1 MLQFSLLFG
10 PYKSMYFI
18 LYIYIFLSVA
28 MWCDAPKFENDLF
41 LYENLAAFWRIPLKS
56 STSHHVKDSARYVH
70 IYISER
76 NAVRRISPDMVT
88 GTHGCVCSGYEHE
101 DHDVSIAM

>member
-1 MLQFSLLFG
+1 MKIWPLL
-10 PYKSMYFI
+10 
-18 LYIYIFLSVA
+18 A
-28 MWCDAPKFENDLF
+28 
-41 LYENLAAFWRIPLKS
+41 IPLKS
-56 STSHHVKDSARYVH
+56 RTSTMSKIQLDMY

-76 NAVRRISPDMVT
+76 NAVRRNSPDMVT